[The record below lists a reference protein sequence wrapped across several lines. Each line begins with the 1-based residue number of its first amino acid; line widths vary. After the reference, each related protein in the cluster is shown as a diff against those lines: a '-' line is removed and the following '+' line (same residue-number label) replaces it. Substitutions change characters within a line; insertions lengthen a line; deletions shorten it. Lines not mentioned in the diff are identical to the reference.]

1 MIPKKIF
8 SILLAVVSGLAC
20 SRYCISDAAEHAA
33 GLRFRAVL
41 MTAVSFLL
49 GTWPLVIASGAGAVS
64 RRSLGTAVFGGM
76 LISVLFGTLL
86 IPVFYALVQKLIDR
100 SGGKQTLHPAER

>member
-1 MIPKKIF
+1 
-8 SILLAVVSGLAC
+8 
-20 SRYCISDAAEHAA
+20 
-33 GLRFRAVL
+33 

-49 GTWPLVIASGAGAVS
+49 GTFPLVVAEGAGAVS

-86 IPVFYALVQKLIDR
+86 IPVFYTLIQLLTEKVKR
-100 SGGKQTLHPAER
+100 GNARH